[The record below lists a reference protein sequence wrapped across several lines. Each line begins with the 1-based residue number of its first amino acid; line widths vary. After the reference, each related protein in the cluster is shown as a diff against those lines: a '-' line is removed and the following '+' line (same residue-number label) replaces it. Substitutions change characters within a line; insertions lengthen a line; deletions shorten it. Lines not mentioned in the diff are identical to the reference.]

1 MPHAPRRPAA
11 RSRRRALSRST
22 SAALAVGLTVSGL
35 VMLSASEPA
44 LAETRRMPGSFTG
57 YAFDACQAP
66 DQETMDVW
74 LERSPFWG
82 VGVYTSGT
90 NRFCSV
96 QENLSAEWVETQAS
110 QGWVLL
116 PLHVGLQASCTKTDR
131 WEKID
136 PDPADSYAAAR
147 AQGRAE
153 AREAVAAARSYG
165 IGAGSTLWYDLEHF
179 DITRTDC
186 RESALALVTAWT
198 RALHDDGYR
207 SGFYSSASS
216 GIRMLEQERLAPS
229 GHTLPDQIWIAEW
242 NGRATTRSSYVG
254 EDGWTQDRVHQYR
267 GNHEATYGGVSL
279 HIDSNFMDVGR
290 GTRPGRAAPHCGI
303 RVDFATYPR
312 RERGD
317 RGEHVRAAQ
326 CFLRQQG
333 HYGGRLHGR
342 YTAAT
347 AKAVRRFSDRVTGL
361 PTGPVLT
368 PRVWTALL
376 SYGDTPVAK
385 FGSGG
390 NEVRRLQRSLNAAVR
405 ARLSVDGIF
414 AGDTRA
420 ALRDYQAEVGMGRT
434 GVADDRVWGL
444 LQRGRR

>member
-1 MPHAPRRPAA
+1 MRPALA
-11 RSRRRALSRST
+11 RPLRRVT

-35 VMLSASEPA
+35 VLLSSSDPA
-44 LAETRRMPGSFTG
+44 VAETRPMPGSFTG
-57 YAFDACQAP
+57 YAFDTCQAP

-82 VGVYTSGT
+82 VGIYTSGT
-90 NRFCSV
+90 NRFCDV
-96 QENLSAEWVETQAS
+96 QENLSAEWVETQARN
-110 QGWVLL
+110 GWILL
-116 PLHVGLQASCTKTDR
+116 PLHVGLQASCTHTDR

-136 PDPADSYAAAR
+136 ADPADSYAAAR

-153 AREAVAAARSYG
+153 AREAIAAAESYG
-165 IGAGSTLWYDLEHF
+165 IGPGSTLWYDLEHF
-179 DITRTDC
+179 DITRNHC
-186 RESALALVTAWT
+186 RESALSLVTAWT
-198 RALHDDGYR
+198 RALHDEGYR

-216 GIRMLEQERLAPS
+216 GIRMLEQERLDPS
-229 GHTLPDQIWIAEW
+229 GHTLPDQVWIAEW
-242 NGRATTRSSYVG
+242 NGRATTRTSYVG
-254 EDGWTQDRVHQYR
+254 DDGWRQDRVHQYR
-267 GNHEATYGGVSL
+267 GDHEATYGGISL

-290 GTRPGRAAPHCGI
+290 GTRPGKAAPHCKV
-303 RVDFATYPR
+303 RVDFPIYPR

-317 RGEHVRAAQ
+317 RGEHVKAAQ

-333 HYGGRLHGR
+333 HYDGRLHGR
-342 YTAAT
+342 FTPAT
-347 AKAVRRFSDRVTGL
+347 AKAVRRFTARVAGL

-390 NEVRRLQRSLNAAVR
+390 NEVRRVQRSLNAAVK
-405 ARLSVDGIF
+405 ARLAVDGVF
-414 AGDTRA
+414 AGATRA
-420 ALRDYQAEVGMGRT
+420 AVRDYQAQRGMGRT
-434 GVADDRVWGL
+434 GVVDDRVWGL